1 MANYTTNTIT
11 KIVSAGN
18 NNVNADMYITPN
30 PGFVVRATD
39 FTAVDN
45 PDIGTITIGSI
56 VDTTSAYA
64 IGNTVKIPITL
75 TNYVMSPSD
84 KKLKIDITGDAVLYS
99 SLTQTVPISFTIN
112 NNLTTGVASGI
123 TMTSAAGANDM
134 TVSSGTPGA
143 SDVVFSGDATFVEG
157 AQEVGV
163 GSIVLT
169 AETGAVT
176 GVSANFSNSDTTTI
190 NNSNL
195 VGVSVGDLVTGNNV
209 TEGTFVIGIT
219 NTGTSSLVK
228 VSNNLNGTISLTF
241 TQDQVFDENPLV
253 DVVEVANEIIDGIP
267 RQITVVP
274 SDVTTNDEGYAKS
287 ITLNLFASTKA
298 PIRKSDNL
306 RLNLTGKS
314 SSIVRT
320 NKIKGIDF
328 GSTTIHPG
336 GETRT
341 IKVYGD
347 VGAKFNMAL
356 VDSASSPVNVFTAL
370 SNAVIPAGTSSSK
383 GQGVYTQ
390 EVVIPAGVNGTA
402 GSIHKPPYKLDISAG
417 INTLKDD
424 AINTATPDY
433 TLNQYAY
440 PKLTINSVNAANQPY
455 VLPASKVIIGRP
467 NTSASHLNQL
477 KPVGDTINIEFVLVG
492 NNSQTTFGSPLVST
506 VASTHITGHDAAVAT
521 ISSSAINS
529 ITRGEIVDKF
539 GVATEICTIKFTL
552 RLGEFGT
559 TDKTYTV
566 KLNELITAATE

>member
-1 MANYTTNTIT
+1 MANYTTSTIT
-11 KIVSAGN
+11 KIFSAGSNSVSA
-18 NNVNADMYITPN
+18 DMVIYPN
-30 PGFVVRATD
+30 PGFVVKAAD
-39 FTAVDN
+39 FEAVEDPN
-45 PDIGTITIGSI
+45 ISTITIGSI

-64 IGNTVKIPITL
+64 IGNTVKIPIIL
-75 TNYVMSPSD
+75 TNYTMDSSD

-99 SLTQTVPISFTIN
+99 SLDQTVPISFTIN
-112 NNLTTGVASGI
+112 NNLTSTAGSGI
-123 TMTSAAGANDM
+123 TMTSATGANGM
-134 TVSSGTPGA
+134 TVSSGAPGA
-143 SDVVFSGDATFVEG
+143 NDVVFNGSATYVDGVE
-157 AQEVGV
+157 EVNI

-176 GVSANFSNSDTTTI
+176 GVSVTFSN
-190 NNSNL
+190 NNTSNNISTSSIS
-195 VGVSVGDLVTGNNV
+195 GVSVGDLVTGSGV
-209 TEGTFVIGIT
+209 DDGTFVTAIT
-219 NTGTSSLVK
+219 DTGSGNSTITL
-228 VSNNLNGTISLTF
+228 NDTLNGTISLTF

-347 VGAKFNMAL
+347 VGAEFNMAL

-390 EVVIPAGVNGTA
+390 EVVIPAGANGSTNN
-402 GSIHKPPYKLDISAG
+402 GLKPPFKLDISAG
-417 INTLKDD
+417 NNTTKDN
-424 AINTATPDY
+424 AIATGTPDY

-440 PKLTINSVNAANQPY
+440 PKLTITTSGAANYAAPEDI
-455 VLPASKVIIGRP
+455 VVVGRP
-467 NTSASHLNQL
+467 NTPASHLNQL
-477 KPVGDTINIEFVLVG
+477 KPVGDTINVEYVLKATG
-492 NNSQTTFGSPLVST
+492 ENTFEAPSPPT
-506 VASTHITGHDAAVAT
+506 VASGDITGYNTDVAV
-521 ISSSAINS
+521 ISSSATNS
-529 ITRGEIVDKF
+529 IVRSVNMVGLANK
-539 GVATEICTIKFTL
+539 ICTIKFTL

-566 KLNELITAATE
+566 KLNELITASIPSE